1 MSPFFAAIFL
11 LGLCLANAVNLTYV
25 YEWSQF
31 DFIWPPAADTSNEQ
45 MKQNFNPDYVEP
57 HFIAVFG
64 ERLFLSLDSFSG
76 IPASLV
82 WLPTSGMSTVR
93 PKLSPFPSWH
103 LHKKDKCDTIQWAYG
118 LEVDTDGRL
127 WVLDNGRGKCSKKL
141 WIFDLLNNDT
151 TERIHQFP
159 DTVVSDSEEDSYM
172 SDIVLDKTPDDYL
185 AYITAIGSQHIVVY
199 SRKMDKS
206 WTVKT
211 PGRKWQC
218 LALSPNR
225 EERKLYLARDG
236 GKELYSV
243 SVSELRNEGGS
254 AAVKLISE
262 LTEFLYIMLFD
273 NADVMY
279 AAYYGKNYVFTWNI
293 SEPFREQRF
302 HEVKR
307 QGASVPF
314 TFALDTDGNLWIT
327 ERYVTGIKN
336 RHYKL
341 LKAAVGARSYQ
352 FIPSTALFA
361 ASTTSQTFETI
372 EKSTQTPESQTGA
385 TPPTLE
391 SNETCEGVADFSEDH
406 LKSQS
411 LNRILIWLL
420 VCCLIC
426 LVLSGAVIAWLTLR
440 MRKMQTSLKKISKE
454 HQELLPSSGETRP

>member
-1 MSPFFAAIFL
+1 MSPFLAATFL
-11 LGLCLANAVNLTYV
+11 LSLCLANAVNFTYV
-25 YEWSQF
+25 YEWNEF
-31 DFIWPPAADTSNEQ
+31 DFVWPSGADTSIGQ
-45 MKQNFNPDYVEP
+45 IKQQFNPENVEP
-57 HFIAVFG
+57 QFMAVFG
-64 ERLFLSLDSFSG
+64 ERIFVSLDSYVG
-76 IPASLV
+76 VPASLV
-82 WLPTSGMSTVR
+82 WLPTSGTSTSP
-93 PKLSPFPSWH
+93 PKLTPFPSWH
-103 LHKKDKCDTIQWAYG
+103 LHKEDNCDTIQWAYG
-118 LEVDTDGRL
+118 LEVDTEGRL
-127 WVLDNGRGKCSKKL
+127 WVLDNGSSVCRSKL

-151 TERIHQFP
+151 TERVHHFP
-159 DTVVSDSEEDSYM
+159 DTVVSQSNMDRALR
-172 SDIVLDKTPDDYL
+172 DIVLDKTPDDYL
-185 AYITAIGSQHIVVY
+185 AYILDIGSEHIVVY

-211 PGRKWQC
+211 RRGTWQS
-218 LALSPNR
+218 LALSRSR
-225 EERKLYLARDG
+225 EVGELYLARDSR
-236 GKELYSV
+236 KELYSV

-254 AAVKLISE
+254 AAVKFICTW
-262 LTEFLYIMLFD
+262 TEDPYRMLFD

-293 SEPFREQRF
+293 SESFREQRF

-327 ERYVTGIKN
+327 ERYVTGSKN

-361 ASTTSQTFETI
+361 ASTTSQTFVTG
-372 EKSTQTPESQTGA
+372 EKSTETPESQTGT

-391 SNETCEGVADFSEDH
+391 SNETCDGVADFSEDH

-411 LNRILIWLL
+411 LNTILIWML

-440 MRKMQTSLKKISKE
+440 MKKMQTSLKQNSKE
-454 HQELLPSSGETRP
+454 NRELLPSTCESRH